1 MTTQTTADPARAE
14 RSVTLSI
21 NRPCNKMSAN
31 KLKNLP
37 PHVLRELR
45 RHVSPK
51 APPRQGNTTT
61 ATTTASDGQRPKMSN
76 GMKAALGGTILL
88 TATAASFPL
97 LATWW
102 IGNLAQKEDPLT
114 APQVR
119 RGAFLNSGTR
129 DVGVDPEWDF
139 TTGQHKTK
147 SGYAAIAEEETQS
160 LPGEFLALGSK
171 EMKKHEKNLADAAM
185 GIKRPDSS
193 R

>member
-1 MTTQTTADPARAE
+1 
-14 RSVTLSI
+14 
-21 NRPCNKMSAN
+21 MSGSS

-37 PHVLRELR
+37 PHVLRELK

-51 APPRQGNTTT
+51 PLVSHAAQQQQ
-61 ATTTASDGQRPKMSN
+61 AASRSKMSN

-102 IGNLAQKEDPLT
+102 IGNLSQKDDPLT

-129 DVGVDPEWDF
+129 DVGKDPDWDF
-139 TTGQHKTK
+139 QTGTHAVK
-147 SGYAAIAEEETQS
+147 SGYAAIAEEEQHQ
-160 LPGEFLALGSK
+160 LPAQYLALGPK
-171 EMKKHEKNLADAAM
+171 EMEKYEKELAQAAM
-185 GIKRPDSS
+185 GEKKKNNASVQK
-193 R
+193 

>member
-1 MTTQTTADPARAE
+1 
-14 RSVTLSI
+14 
-21 NRPCNKMSAN
+21 MSSN

-37 PHVLRELR
+37 PHVLRELK

-51 APPRQGNTTT
+51 SLPKGAAAAQTGTAGRQ
-61 ATTTASDGQRPKMSN
+61 KMSN

-129 DVGVDPEWDF
+129 DIGRDPEWDF
-139 TTGQHKTK
+139 EKGLHKTK
-147 SGYAAIAEEETQS
+147 SGYAAIAEEERS
-160 LPGEFLALGSK
+160 RPLPGEFLALGSK
-171 EMKKHEKNLADAAM
+171 EMKKHEQDLQDFALGK
-185 GIKRPDSS
+185 KRPEP
-193 R
+193 RQ